1 MEEKSFLDVLRLV
14 APGTALRA
22 ALEDIV
28 RAKTGALIVIDA
40 DGLQDI
46 LEKGFRINSKFT
58 PQRLVELCKMDGA
71 VVLSRDMKKILYA
84 NTILVP
90 DKNIATAE
98 TGTRH
103 RAAERTA
110 KQVGTLVIAVSER
123 RNVVTLYYQDM
134 KYVLRSTEEI
144 LRRATETLQIL
155 EKQREIYNDL
165 VTNLNVLEITGLVSV
180 ADVCAVLA
188 RIEMIKKIAASMK
201 FYMIELGNEGTI
213 VRMRFRELM
222 SGLDSEQK
230 LLLEDYSLK
239 HLGKIGLKFEEI
251 IDINQ
256 LASKV
261 FGRSPEEIVQPK
273 GYRLLSKTKLEK
285 RLIKLLV
292 SRYKNLG
299 NILNSDLSFFG
310 KEANKI
316 QKELANLREQVMVGK
331 KV

>member
-71 VVLSRDMKKILYA
+71 VVLSHDMKKILYA
-84 NTILVP
+84 NTILAP
-90 DKNIATAE
+90 DKNIATGE

-123 RNVVTLYYQDM
+123 RNVVTLYYKDM
-134 KYVLRSTEEI
+134 KYVLRETEEI

-165 VTNLNVLEITGLVSV
+165 LTNLNVLEITGLVSV

-188 RIEMIKKIAASMK
+188 RAEMIKKIAASMK

-222 SGLDSEQK
+222 SGLDSERK
-230 LLLEDYSLK
+230 LLLEDYGLK
-239 HLGKIGLKFEEI
+239 HLNRIGLKFDEI

-256 LASKV
+256 LANRV
-261 FGRSPEEIVQPK
+261 FGKSAEEIVQPK
-273 GYRLLSKTKLEK
+273 GYRLLSKTKLENK
-285 RLIKLLV
+285 TIRLLV
-292 SRYKNLG
+292 SRYGNLG
-299 NILNSDLSFFG
+299 NILNSDLAVFG

-316 QKELANLREQVMVGK
+316 QKELANLREQIMVGK